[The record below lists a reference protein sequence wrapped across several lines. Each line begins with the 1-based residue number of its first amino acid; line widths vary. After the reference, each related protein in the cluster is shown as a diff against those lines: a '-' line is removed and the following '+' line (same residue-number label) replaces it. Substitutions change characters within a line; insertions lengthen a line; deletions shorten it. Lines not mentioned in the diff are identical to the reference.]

1 MPRHTYQEGSPFPS
15 LRVTLGT
22 VLFGWQ
28 RRNVDGGIQANQQA
42 KLHSARESGSA
53 QGAPPPHTASS
64 PLQAQH
70 SVTARVGASP
80 RFRLLPT
87 ERPKAHTAGGP
98 PLLKHTHKKNAIR
111 KHRTGNRKSCQ
122 TQTKKIFLCFSL
134 CVCVPIC
141 LNFFPPPPVFH
152 KNYQSSL
159 QSLQQSEFR
168 SPYRQFFFSSS
179 SFP

>member
-1 MPRHTYQEGSPFPS
+1 MVYRQISRQSYTAPGRAGPH
-15 LRVTLGT
+15 
-22 VLFGWQ
+22 
-28 RRNVDGGIQANQQA
+28 
-42 KLHSARESGSA
+42 REP
-53 QGAPPPHTASS
+53 PPPHSLIS
-64 PLQAQH
+64 PTSPAFGNR
-70 SVTARVGASP
+70 TRRASP

-98 PLLKHTHKKNAIR
+98 PLLKHTHTQNAIR